1 MSNTFHLTVR
11 TPELEIINRDD
22 VKSLKIMT
30 EGGEMEIK
38 PGHAAM
44 TGSILFSKMIVSSE
58 GSVIEYIV
66 QRGLLFV
73 SQSGKKV
80 DVMVYQCME
89 VKDIEYKSAREYL
102 DYIEEQLKAGADLN
116 EFQMEYLKD
125 EKIAM
130 VKQLEMVEEN
140 E

>member
-1 MSNTFHLTVR
+1 
-11 TPELEIINRDD
+11 
-22 VKSLKIMT
+22 
-30 EGGEMEIK
+30 MEIK